1 MSPTRIMV
9 IRHAEKP
16 VPDGAPGIALDGSPD
31 EKSLSEAGW
40 DRAKR
45 LVAYFSQPTVPG
57 IERPD
62 AIFAASPE
70 VGSKRPAETVTPLAN
85 ALWPPPERA
94 RRFLTTIP
102 KDDVASLAAAI
113 MAANGVVLVSWEH
126 LVLPAAV
133 AALPN
138 SPATPAKWPRDRFDV
153 VWVLTPEGGGWDFQ
167 QVPQLL
173 CPGDQNSVIPFP
185 RHGSG

>member
-1 MSPTRIMV
+1 M
-9 IRHAEKP
+9 
-16 VPDGAPGIALDGSPD
+16 
-31 EKSLSEAGW
+31 
-40 DRAKR
+40 
-45 LVAYFSQPTVPG
+45 
-57 IERPD
+57 
-62 AIFAASPE
+62 
-70 VGSKRPAETVTPLAN
+70 
-85 ALWPPPERA
+85 
-94 RRFLTTIP
+94 
-102 KDDVASLAAAI
+102 ASLAAAI

-138 SPATPAKWPRDRFDV
+138 APATPAKWPRDRFDV

-185 RHGSG
+185 RHGFG